1 MQEFARFFQA
11 VVSPAIFISAG
22 ALLMLSLNVRLM
34 GIVTRMRQFHR
45 EKHAATRAGR
55 AQEAA
60 TLAEQI
66 VSIESRAE
74 RIRKACQF
82 TLISLAGTI
91 VTCLLLGFGLYWPAA
106 QSVAVIV
113 FVAAIFCLLV
123 GTFFY
128 LAEITVALS
137 SVRDEA
143 KFFHLIDLGL
153 RATSEAGPDLE
164 NPERRERL

>member
-1 MQEFARFFQA
+1 MQELSRFFQT
-11 VVSPAIFISAG
+11 VVSPAIFVSAG

-45 EKHAATRAGR
+45 EKQAATRAGR

-66 VSIESRAE
+66 VSIEARAE

-82 TLISLAGTI
+82 TLLSLAGTI

-106 QSVAVIV
+106 QTAAVVV
-113 FVAAIFCLLV
+113 FVVAIFCLLV
-123 GTFFY
+123 GTCFY

-143 KFFHLIDLGL
+143 KFFHLIDLGV
-153 RATSEAGPDLE
+153 RATSEAGPDSE
-164 NPERRERL
+164 NPERR

>member
-1 MQEFARFFQA
+1 MEDLPRFFQA

-45 EKHAATRAGR
+45 EKHAASRAGR

-66 VSIESRAE
+66 VSIEGRAE
-74 RIRKACQF
+74 RIRRACLF

-91 VTCLLLGFGLYWPAA
+91 VTCLLLGFGLYWPSA
-106 QSVAVIV
+106 QTVAVIV
-113 FVAAIFCLLV
+113 FVASIFCFLV
-123 GTFFY
+123 GTLFY
-128 LAEITVALS
+128 LAEISVALS

-143 KFFHLIDLGL
+143 KFFHLMDLGV
-153 RATSEAGPDLE
+153 RVTSELGPDTE
-164 NPERRERL
+164 NPERRGHL

>member
-1 MQEFARFFQA
+1 MPDLSRFFQA

-22 ALLMLSLNVRLM
+22 ALLMLSMNVRLM

-45 EKHAATRAGR
+45 EKHAAARAGH

-66 VSIESRAE
+66 VAIEARAE

-82 TLISLAGTI
+82 TLLSLAGTI
-91 VTCLLLGFGLYWPAA
+91 VTCLLLGFGIYWPSA
-106 QSVAVIV
+106 QTVAVV
-113 FVAAIFCLLV
+113 AFVASIFCLLI
-123 GTFFY
+123 GTLFY
-128 LAEITVALS
+128 LGEITVALS

-143 KFFHLIDLGL
+143 RFFHLIDLGM
-153 RATSEAGPDLE
+153 RATSEAGPDTE
-164 NPERRERL
+164 NPERR

>member
-1 MQEFARFFQA
+1 MHDLSRFFQA

-45 EKHAATRAGR
+45 EKHAAARAGR

-66 VSIESRAE
+66 VSIEARAE

-82 TLISLAGTI
+82 TLLSLAGTI
-91 VTCLLLGFGLYWPAA
+91 ASCLLLGFGLYWPAA
-106 QSVAVIV
+106 QTTAVVV
-113 FVAAIFCLLV
+113 FVAAIFCLMV
-123 GTFFY
+123 GTLYY

-137 SVRDEA
+137 SVRDES
-143 KFFHLIDLGL
+143 KFFHLIDLGV
-153 RATSEAGPDLE
+153 RVTSEAGPDSE
-164 NPERRERL
+164 NPERRQNL

>member
-1 MQEFARFFQA
+1 MDDLPRFFQA

-66 VSIESRAE
+66 ISIEARAE

-82 TLISLAGTI
+82 TLLALAGTI
-91 VTCLLLGFGLYWPAA
+91 ATCLLLGFGLYWPAA
-106 QSVAVIV
+106 QTTAVVV
-113 FVAAIFCLLV
+113 FVAAIFCLMV
-123 GTFFY
+123 GTLFY

-137 SVRDEA
+137 SVRDES
-143 KFFHLIDLGL
+143 KFFHLIDLGV
-153 RATSEAGPDLE
+153 RTTSEAGPDSE
-164 NPERRERL
+164 NPERRQNL